1 MTVILRNLRDRI
13 AQLEGFSP
21 PRLART
27 CPTGWP
33 AIDAALP
40 GGGLLQGALHEIH
53 APDPADGAATG
64 FAFRLMSRFLA
75 AMPAAV
81 VWASCRCD
89 LFAPG
94 LKAAGVDPSRLLVA
108 RCRTSSDVL
117 FTIEESCKFND
128 IKFLSADLGD
138 VDFSLSRRLQLAAA
152 ETGTTLLLLRPA
164 RFEAAPSAAV
174 TRWHAKAQPGG
185 WSLTLFRSR
194 GGRLGHWLV
203 SGMSAKAPGKSMNVH
218 ESV

>member
-33 AIDAALP
+33 AVDGVLP

-53 APDPADGAATG
+53 SPDPADGAAMG
-64 FAFRLMSRFLA
+64 MACRLVGRFLA
-75 AMPAAV
+75 ATPGATAL
-81 VWASCRCD
+81 WASCRCD

-94 LKAAGVDPSRLLVA
+94 LKAARIDPDRLVGA
-108 RCRTSSDVL
+108 RCRNSDEVL
-117 FTIEESCKFND
+117 LVIEESCKSNA
-128 IKFLSADLGD
+128 IKFLYADIGE

-152 ETGTTLLLLRPA
+152 EAGTTLFLLRPA
-164 RFEAAPSAAV
+164 RFEPAPSAAV
-174 TRWHAKAQPGG
+174 TRWHAESRPGG

-194 GGRLGHWLV
+194 GGRVGHWP
-203 SGMSAKAPGKSMNVH
+203 MSVNVG
-218 ESV
+218 ECR